1 MHTLQEYFPSQFN
14 FFINYLKIH
23 KNPSQG
29 IYKTLD
35 VARICYIYKREN
47 QTNCFGDEDGS
58 VLFLKK
64 NKKKEEVHMKRHTH
78 IYLKR
83 MVQVSCLI
91 NYRT

>member
-47 QTNCFGDEDGS
+47 QTNCFSDEDGS

-64 NKKKEEVHMKRHTH
+64 NKKKRRGSYEKAYTYILEKDDTSIMF
-78 IYLKR
+78 
-83 MVQVSCLI
+83 
-91 NYRT
+91 N

>member
-23 KNPSQG
+23 KNPYQG

-47 QTNCFGDEDGS
+47 QTNCFSDEDGS
-58 VLFLKK
+58 VLFFKK
-64 NKKKEEVHMKRHTH
+64 NKKKRRGSYEKAYTYILEKDDTSIMF
-78 IYLKR
+78 
-83 MVQVSCLI
+83 
-91 NYRT
+91 N